1 MTYAHRKDI
10 YDADTH
16 MMERPDWLSDF
27 ADQNI
32 KDRLEPF
39 AGGDQETLKSVNKA
53 INNFNERNSS
63 QAVSAKAQED
73 FMNWNHKGWEG
84 LGSFDAK
91 ERSLAN
97 DLLGFKASIVFPTVA
112 FDQVLASK
120 DSDVVLGGV
129 KALNRGM
136 SAFCQDDP
144 RLFGTAYIPFGYGEE
159 IALTFL
165 KSAIKKGF
173 SVILIDTIAPLGA
186 KAFTHPDF
194 DVVWRQIEEAD
205 IAVTLHVGADS
216 SWDPIPLS
224 FYNNGSAVPEHT
236 AGDAPQDALAYM
248 GIQYNAE
255 IFLASMIF
263 DGVFQRFPNLRVGVI
278 ELGASWVIS
287 WMKQLDQSFKAFR
300 RIQDLSQLKLL
311 PSEYV
316 LKHIKLTAFPGED
329 IGWLMSNGAED
340 LMMFATDYPHHEGT
354 DDPISRYEKTL
365 NGITEEVKSKF
376 YTHNFKQFL
385 GSRL

>member
-39 AGGDQETLKSVNKA
+39 AGGDQETLKSVDKA
-53 INNFNERNSS
+53 ISNFNERNSS

-165 KSAIKKGF
+165 KGAIKKGF

-278 ELGASWVIS
+278 ELGASWIIS

>member
-39 AGGDQETLKSVNKA
+39 AGGDQETLKSVDKA
-53 INNFNERNSS
+53 ISNFNERNSS

-165 KSAIKKGF
+165 KGAIKKGF

-194 DVVWRQIEEAD
+194 DVVWREIEEAD

-278 ELGASWVIS
+278 ELGASWIIS

-376 YTHNFKQFL
+376 YNHNFKQFL

>member
-39 AGGDQETLKSVNKA
+39 AGGDQETLKSVDKA
-53 INNFNERNSS
+53 ISNFNERNSS

>member
-39 AGGDQETLKSVNKA
+39 AGGDQETLKSVDKA
-53 INNFNERNSS
+53 ISNFNERNSS

-165 KSAIKKGF
+165 KGAIKKGF